1 MCLVGSNPTL
11 SARTTQARPPNR
23 RVGPPNPR
31 EQAGVAQPPGEVLE
45 WPIRHAWKACRG
57 ASPSWVRIPPSPPP
71 PHTHALPHQ
80 RSRRPSISSPRKRG
94 EGAAPQI
101 FLPPLA
107 GGDAAGRGGPPATH
121 NRRDPPIHLRR
132 RQTSPPPGKMP
143 RPKFSPPACGGRCR
157 RQKGAAGHARPAPA
171 ADPLLCPA
179 SLRKESAVT
188 TDEASR
194 QTEHTN
200 AALRA
205 VVDAAERDARAAL
218 ADARNARADLKDSY
232 PEPSHEAR
240 PRVRARQLRVLAAPD
255 RAAPDARST
264 RSG

>member
-1 MCLVGSNPTL
+1 M
-11 SARTTQARPPNR
+11 
-23 RVGPPNPR
+23 
-31 EQAGVAQPPGEVLE
+31 
-45 WPIRHAWKACRG
+45 
-57 ASPSWVRIPPSPPP
+57 
-71 PHTHALPHQ
+71 
-80 RSRRPSISSPRKRG
+80 
-94 EGAAPQI
+94 
-101 FLPPLA
+101 
-107 GGDAAGRGGPPATH
+107 
-121 NRRDPPIHLRR
+121 
-132 RQTSPPPGKMP
+132 
-143 RPKFSPPACGGRCR
+143 
-157 RQKGAAGHARPAPA
+157 
-171 ADPLLCPA
+171 
-179 SLRKESAVT
+179 T

-240 PRVRARQLRVLAAPD
+240 PRVHARLAPVRARQLRVLAAPD